1 MAVEGVFDSFEVD
14 AEVVY
19 AEPVEEFAFS
29 VKATDLAV
37 FALKDVVRK
46 GTELFHQFEL
56 CGVVE
61 CVDFGHALFAE
72 GELKHELRLG
82 CILQSGER
90 EAKKIRDSWRVSERL
105 VAMRVGKGMDE
116 REGSSKMEK
125 AEIIEA
131 LNEIGV
137 LLELKGENPFKIRA
151 YQAGARTLESLEKFE
166 ERLEEGTLDE
176 VQGIG
181 AALTEKVTA
190 LWREGRL
197 EYLEKLRRSVPAG
210 LLEMLEVPG
219 LGGKKIKALR
229 DALGVESIGE
239 LKAAC
244 EAGKVAELK
253 GFGAKSQEKILS
265 GIVNR
270 EAYNARHLWWA
281 AKVEVEP
288 ILSGLRALP
297 EVECAEA
304 AGSFRRRMET
314 VGDLDFIVASAEP
327 GPVMDWFVSRE
338 KVVETTARGETKASV
353 RLAGGM
359 QADLRV
365 VPAEQFF
372 FALHHFT
379 GSKDH
384 NVLMRRRALGMGL
397 SLSEW
402 GLKAAEE
409 GSGGSGSVVLG
420 SEEELFAALG
430 LSYVPPE
437 LREGRE
443 EIGLSE
449 SGSIPPLLE
458 TEDLRG
464 VFHNHTTR
472 SDGRDTLRDMAEAA
486 AAKGWEYL
494 GLADHSKAS
503 VQANGLDEERVLA
516 QVEEVAAFN
525 ASGEAP
531 LHVFSGIE
539 VDVLGDGVLDLPD
552 EVLRQLDYVVASVH
566 SRFSQ
571 TEEEMT
577 ARLVRAIEHPCVT
590 MLGHLT
596 GRLLLK
602 REPYGVKVD
611 KVVDAAA
618 AHGKIIEINANPR
631 RLDMDWRHWRKAADK
646 GVLACINPDAHA
658 TDHYEFVEAGV
669 HVARKG
675 MLAREEIFNTL
686 PLDDVRERLVSMRG

>member
-1 MAVEGVFDSFEVD
+1 MN
-14 AEVVY
+14 
-19 AEPVEEFAFS
+19 
-29 VKATDLAV
+29 
-37 FALKDVVRK
+37 
-46 GTELFHQFEL
+46 
-56 CGVVE
+56 
-61 CVDFGHALFAE
+61 
-72 GELKHELRLG
+72 
-82 CILQSGER
+82 
-90 EAKKIRDSWRVSERL
+90 
-105 VAMRVGKGMDE
+105 
-116 REGSSKMEK
+116 K

-131 LNEIGV
+131 LKEIAV

-151 YQAGARTLESLEKFE
+151 YQAGARTLEGLEDFE
-166 ERLEEGTLDE
+166 EQVSGGSLGEIK
-176 VQGIG
+176 GIG
-181 AALTEKVTA
+181 AALTEKVTT
-190 LWREGRL
+190 LWRSGNL
-197 EYLEKLRRSVPAG
+197 DYLDDLRSSVPSG

-219 LGGKKIKALR
+219 LGGKKIKAVR
-229 DALGVESIGE
+229 DALGVESIKA
-239 LKAAC
+239 LKQAC
-244 EAGKVAELK
+244 EAGKVADLK

-265 GIVNR
+265 GIANR

-281 AKVEVEP
+281 ARREVEP
-288 ILSGLRALP
+288 ILLGLRSLP
-297 EVECAEA
+297 QVERAEA
-304 AGSFRRRMET
+304 AGSYRRRMET
-314 VGDLDFIVASAEP
+314 VGDLDFIVASPEP
-327 GPVMDWFVSRE
+327 EPVMDWFVNRDD
-338 KVVETTARGETKASV
+338 VVETTAHGETKSSV

-384 NVLMRRRALGMGL
+384 NVLMRRRALAMGL

-402 GLKAAEE
+402 GLKPTDDSSRPPSA
-409 GSGGSGSVVLG
+409 SVLA
-420 SEEELFAALG
+420 SEKELFSALG
-430 LSYVPPE
+430 LAYVPPE

-443 EIGLSE
+443 EIEMAENGP
-449 SGSIPPLLE
+449 IPPMLE
-458 TEDLRG
+458 TNDLRG

-472 SDGRDTLRDMAEAA
+472 SDGRDTLRDMATAA
-486 AAKGWEYL
+486 ASRGWEYL

-539 VDVLGDGVLDLPD
+539 VDVLGDGALDLPD

-590 MLGHLT
+590 MIGHLT

-602 REPYGVKVD
+602 REPYRVNVD
-611 KVVDAAA
+611 KIIEAAA

-675 MLAREEIFNTL
+675 MLAREEVFNTL
-686 PLDDVRERLVSMRG
+686 PLDEIRERFTSMRG